1 VYLSAVIS
9 RRTPLALLAAAGLV
23 VAACG
28 SDDDSSP
35 SATTATTGPEVT
47 STVSTEAPT
56 DSVDSTD
63 APATTGAVDQAAI
76 DAAAANFLEGQS
88 AQGVT
93 AFYVGI
99 SDPEAGEF
107 VSAYGDAS
115 SGGPAATIDD
125 NFRIGSVSKTATATV
140 VLQLVDSGDI
150 SLDDTVGD
158 LAPDLA
164 AAHPEIE
171 ALTVEQLLNMT
182 SGVSDYLN
190 DVDVVAPDVVAD
202 PTKVWT
208 ADELVG
214 AGIEAGVAE
223 PGTAGYSS
231 TNYVILQV
239 IAETVTG
246 SSLQDLIAE
255 KVSGPLGLES
265 FSLPPNEDTTLSDP
279 VAHGYV
285 NGACVDELAADG
297 ATLEPGTD
305 TTDWNVSFT
314 QGAGGMNSTIGDL
327 LGWAKSGSG
336 SSLLSDAMA
345 EQRVSNLQTLPE
357 GIDYGLGIIDLIG
370 WLGHPGEAIGWEAMA
385 IQNPDTG
392 AAIAVAGNGCG
403 GLFAGFLEFIG
414 ALYPDQ
420 FG

>member
-1 VYLSAVIS
+1 
-9 RRTPLALLAAAGLV
+9 
-23 VAACG
+23 
-28 SDDDSSP
+28 
-35 SATTATTGPEVT
+35 
-47 STVSTEAPT
+47 
-56 DSVDSTD
+56 
-63 APATTGAVDQAAI
+63 VDQAAI
-76 DAAAANFLEGQS
+76 DAAAATFLEEQS

-99 SDPEAGEF
+99 SDPEAGDF
-107 VSAYGDAS
+107 VLAYGDAS
-115 SGGPAATIDD
+115 ADGPAATVED
-125 NFRIGSVSKTATATV
+125 NFRIGSISKAATATV
-140 VLQLVDSGDI
+140 VLQLVEAGDI
-150 SLDDTVGD
+150 SLDDTVAD
-158 LAPDLA
+158 LAPELA
-164 AAHPEIE
+164 AAHPEI
-171 ALTVEQLLNMT
+171 AVLTVEQLLNMT
-182 SGVSDYLN
+182 SGVADFLN
-190 DVDVVAPDVVAD
+190 ETDVVAPDVVAD

-208 ADELVG
+208 ADELVA

-255 KVSGPLGLES
+255 KVSGPLGLDA
-265 FSLPPNEDTTLSDP
+265 FVLPPNEDTTLPDP
-279 VAHGYV
+279 VTNGYV
-285 NGACVDELAADG
+285 DGGCVDELASDG
-297 ATLEPGTD
+297 ATVEPGTD

-336 SSLLSDAMA
+336 SSLLSDTMA
-345 EQRVSNLQTLPE
+345 EQRVSNLQALPE
-357 GIDYGLGIIDLIG
+357 GIDYGFGIIDLSG

-385 IQNPDTG
+385 IQNPETG

-403 GLFAGFLEFIG
+403 GLFPSFLEFIA
-414 ALYPDQ
+414 ALYPGQ